1 MRSRLVR
8 QRPVGRGQHAVRARV
23 PDTLALG
30 APAVGAASSGRHA
43 RADAETSTGSHAR
56 PDPRADAGTPG
67 ARSGTGA
74 RSDAGPDADQGA
86 RPRADPAAAA
96 RARPVAAAVAAAT
109 PGLPWPRPAL
119 SLVTL
124 VAVTAGSPTSRP
136 CHHFVRIPYDPGSP
150 GPREVMVD

>member
-1 MRSRLVR
+1 
-8 QRPVGRGQHAVRARV
+8 
-23 PDTLALG
+23 
-30 APAVGAASSGRHA
+30 VGAQDAPGVGARSAVLERIRAALQGEMDDAQPVPRGYRHA
-43 RADAETSTGSHAR
+43 GTGADTGTGSHAGL
-56 PDPRADAGTPG
+56 DPRADAGTP
-67 ARSGTGA
+67 AGTGA

-124 VAVTAGSPTSRP
+124 VVVTAGSPTSRP
-136 CHHFVRIPYDPGSP
+136 CHQFVRIPYDPGSP
-150 GPREVMVD
+150 GQREVMVD